1 MSTICK
7 VNGLECSYC
16 NPSCGNRSIELKN
29 IDLSKVPRQEQVER
43 VVEEFQEFWTA
54 YNNKDRDNLK
64 EEFFDV
70 MQSMLGLMH
79 KEGITAEEVM
89 ESYSKH
95 LEKIKNR
102 PREVEE

>member
-1 MSTICK
+1 M
-7 VNGLECSYC
+7 
-16 NPSCGNRSIELKN
+16 IELRN
-29 IDLSKVPRQEQVER
+29 IDLSKVPRQEQVEK

-70 MQSMLGLMH
+70 MQAMLGLMH
-79 KEGITAEEVM
+79 KEGITALEVM
-89 ESYSKH
+89 EGYSKH

>member
-1 MSTICK
+1 MIKCK
-7 VNGLECSYC
+7 VNNIECSQC
-16 NPSCGNRSIELKN
+16 TPCCGNRIELKN
-29 IDLSKVPRQEQVER
+29 IDLRKVPKEEQVEK

-89 ESYSKH
+89 EGYSKH
-95 LEKIKNR
+95 IEKIKNR
-102 PREVEE
+102 PREVKE

>member
-7 VNGLECSYC
+7 VNNLECSEC
-16 NPSCGNRSIELKN
+16 TPSCGNRTIKLKN
-29 IDLSKVPRQEQVER
+29 IDLSKVPKEEQIEKII
-43 VVEEFQEFWTA
+43 EELQEFWIA
-54 YNNKDRDNLK
+54 YNNKDKENLK

-89 ESYSKH
+89 EGYTKH

-102 PREVEE
+102 PREAEK

>member
-1 MSTICK
+1 MI
-7 VNGLECSYC
+7 V
-16 NPSCGNRSIELKN
+16 LKN
-29 IDLSKVPRQEQVER
+29 IDLSKVPKEEQVEK

-54 YNNKDRDNLK
+54 YNNKDRENLK

-70 MQSMLGLMH
+70 MQSMLGLMD
-79 KEGITAEEVM
+79 KAGISAEEVM
-89 ESYSKH
+89 EGYSKH

>member
-16 NPSCGNRSIELKN
+16 NPSCGNRSIELRN
-29 IDLSKVPRQEQVER
+29 IDLSKVPRQEQVEK
-43 VVEEFQEFWTA
+43 VV
-54 YNNKDRDNLK
+54 

-79 KEGITAEEVM
+79 KEGITALEVM
-89 ESYSKH
+89 EGYSKH
-95 LEKIKNR
+95 LEKIKNNQGR
-102 PREVEE
+102 YSNGK

>member
-16 NPSCGNRSIELKN
+16 NTSCGNRSIELKN
-29 IDLSKVPRQEQVER
+29 IDLSKVVIEEQIDKVT
-43 VVEEFQEFWTA
+43 EEESEFWQA
-54 YNNKDRDNLK
+54 YWNENRENMI

-79 KEGITAEEVM
+79 KQGISAEEVM
-89 ESYSKH
+89 EGYSKH

-102 PREVEE
+102 PREER